1 MIIQKKKFEKLKKH
15 FDKYGWVVYKK
26 LFDLQKI
33 QKVKIIINNYLDSQI
48 KKTNEKTRSINFIND
63 KIKSVNQVNSFHELA
78 KSKQIKV
85 LANSKKVLNIASF
98 FLNSEPEF
106 RSCELFAKPARKG
119 LPSPNH
125 QDNFYWGVNGSNALT
140 FWIAL
145 DKSTKKNGSV
155 HYYDGTHKFG
165 ILKHDPSYAKGS
177 SQMISDKK
185 FLKLFNISQPEL
197 EPGDAIIHHS
207 LVVHGSSKNLSNRY
221 RRGWTIQFKDKFA
234 KYDLKQIKFYE
245 NSLRQQIESR

>member
-1 MIIQKKKFEKLKKH
+1 MIKQNKKFEKLKH
-15 FDKYGWVVYKK
+15 HYDKYGWVVYKR
-26 LFDLQKI
+26 LFNSQQI
-33 QKVKIIINNYLDSQI
+33 QKVKKIINTYLESQI
-48 KKTNEKTRSINFIND
+48 KSTNEKTRSINFIDN
-63 KIKSVNQVNSFHELA
+63 KIKSVDQVNSFHELA
-78 KSKQIKV
+78 KNKHIKL
-85 LANSKKVLNIASF
+85 LANSKKILNIASF
-98 FLNSEPEF
+98 FLNSYPEF

-177 SQMISDKK
+177 SQKISDMK
-185 FLKLFNISQPEL
+185 FLKSFNLSQPEL

-207 LVVHGSSKNLSNRY
+207 LVVHGSSKNLSKSY

-234 KYDLKQIKFYE
+234 KYDLKQIKAYE
-245 NSLRQQIESR
+245 KSLRQQIEAR